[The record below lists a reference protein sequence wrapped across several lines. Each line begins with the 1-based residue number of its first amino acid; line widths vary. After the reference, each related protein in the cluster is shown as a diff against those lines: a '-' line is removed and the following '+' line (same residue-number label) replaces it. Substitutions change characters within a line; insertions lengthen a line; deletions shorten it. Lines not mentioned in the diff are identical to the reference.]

1 MKRVSCDSRR
11 VRRGDI
17 FYAIPGVTSDGAAFA
32 AAAVRHGAAAVVATR
47 PLDLP
52 VPVSVVPADE
62 IRADFGAAVAAAAG
76 NPSRHLRV
84 WGVTGTNGKTT
95 TTWILGKFLE
105 ALPRRHAGLLTT
117 VRTVIGRRSA
127 PSAHTTP
134 DPVSLQH
141 DLAAMRR
148 ARLTDCVMEV
158 SSHAIAQD
166 RVAGTFFAGGV
177 FTNLSEDHLDFHKT
191 MAAYF
196 QVKADFFRALARMN
210 PGAPVSVFRD
220 HHPYGPRMEKILRGL
235 PLKVVTCGF
244 SAGVDVRATDVAVS
258 PAGNSFTLS
267 AGGESAAVRCPLA
280 GRYNVANV
288 LSAAALALAAGVPFR
303 SVVRTIP
310 FLRPR
315 WGRLER
321 VASAARATVFVDF
334 AHTDDAL
341 ANVLGTA
348 REMAK
353 GAVWAVFGAGGDRDR
368 AKRPLMGEAAAAHA
382 DHLVVTSDNPRSEDP
397 RAIIADIMKG
407 IPAGADVVVEPDRA
421 KAIGYA
427 LARAAADD
435 VVVVCG
441 KGHETTQTIGARVIP
456 FDDRRVVA
464 AWKGVA
470 R

>member
-1 MKRVSCDSRR
+1 MNVSCDSRH
-11 VRRGDI
+11 VRRGDV
-17 FYAIPGVTSDGAAFA
+17 FYAIPGVKSDGAAFA
-32 AAAVRHGAAAVVATR
+32 AAAVRRGAAAVVATR

-52 VPVSVVPADE
+52 VPVSVVPLDE
-62 IRADFGAAVAAAAG
+62 IRADFGAAVAAATG

-117 VRTVIGRRSA
+117 VRTVVGRRST

-134 DPVSLQH
+134 DPVSLQR

-148 ARLTDCVMEV
+148 AHLTDCVMEV

-177 FTNLSEDHLDFHKT
+177 FTNLSEDHLDFHRT

-196 QVKADFFRALARMN
+196 QVKADFFRALARLN

-220 HHPYGPRMEKILRGL
+220 HRPYGPRMEKILRGL

-244 SAGVDVRATDVAVS
+244 SAGADVRATDVVVS
-258 PAGNSFTLS
+258 PVGNSFTLS

-303 SVVRTIP
+303 SIVRTIP
-310 FLRPR
+310 LLRPR

-321 VASAARATVFVDF
+321 VKSAARATVFVDF

-368 AKRPLMGEAAAAHA
+368 AKRPLMGGAAAAQA

-397 RAIIADIMKG
+397 RAIIADIVKG

-427 LARAAADD
+427 LARAGADD

-464 AWKGVA
+464 AWKG
-470 R
+470 RGR

>member
-1 MKRVSCDSRR
+1 MNVSCDSRR
-11 VRRGDI
+11 VRRGDV
-17 FYAIPGVTSDGAAFA
+17 FYAIPGVKSDGAAFA
-32 AAAVRHGAAAVVATR
+32 VAAVRRGAAAVVATR

-52 VPVSVVPADE
+52 VPVSVVSADE
-62 IRADFGAAVAAAAG
+62 IRADFGVAVAAAVG
-76 NPSRHLRV
+76 NPSSHLRV

-105 ALPRRHAGLLTT
+105 ALPRRHVGLLTT

-148 ARLTDCVMEV
+148 AHLTDCVMEV

-220 HHPYGPRMEKILRGL
+220 HHPYGPRMEKVLRGL

-244 SAGVDVRATDVAVS
+244 SAGVDVRATDVSVS
-258 PAGNSFTLS
+258 PAGNAFTLS

-310 FLRPR
+310 SLRPR

-321 VASAARATVFVDF
+321 VKSAARATVFVDF

-407 IPAGADVVVEPDRA
+407 IPAGSDAVVEPDRA

-427 LARAAADD
+427 LARATADD
-435 VVVVCG
+435 VIVVCG

-464 AWKGVA
+464 AWKG
-470 R
+470 RGR